1 MQIYVELSRQ
11 HRLLPSAQGGLYIDC
26 KVWNA
31 LDHSRSSL
39 DHSPKT
45 TSLSAGRFYC
55 HHFAGRGAQVRCA
68 ADSKSSEQQSKIER
82 DQLGDGMSPGA

>member
-1 MQIYVELSRQ
+1 MHISVELRRQ
-11 HRLLPSAQGGLYIDC
+11 LRLLPSAQGGLYIDC

-31 LDHSRSSL
+31 LDHKL
-39 DHSPKT
+39 DDSPKT

-55 HHFAGRGAQVRCA
+55 HNFAGRRAQLRCA
-68 ADSKSSEQQSKIER
+68 ADSKSSEQQSKIDR